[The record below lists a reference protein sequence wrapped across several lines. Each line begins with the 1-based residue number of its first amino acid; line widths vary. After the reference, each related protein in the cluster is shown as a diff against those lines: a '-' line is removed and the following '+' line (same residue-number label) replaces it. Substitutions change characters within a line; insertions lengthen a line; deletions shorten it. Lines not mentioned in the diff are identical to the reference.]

1 MEMQRKIEIWCRD
14 ERFLR
19 YANKRMNEEIT
30 DVPENR
36 LYDPEYEELDEAFE
50 TDDRYAAPLAAY
62 LTYRLR
68 LAKLYG
74 NARKRRRGIWRVFVQ
89 MAMLGCYV
97 QVFEVFASLLAEL
110 QKEVMPMLHEEYM
123 RKSNPKKK

>member
-1 MEMQRKIEIWCRD
+1 MEMQRKIKNWCRD

-19 YANKRMNEEIT
+19 YAGRRMNEEIT
-30 DVPENR
+30 DMPENR
-36 LYDPEYEELDEAFE
+36 LYDPEYEELDKAFE

-68 LAKLYG
+68 LAKLQRNG
-74 NARKRRRGIWRVFVQ
+74 RKRNRAIWRVFVQ
-89 MAMLGCYV
+89 AVMLGYYV
-97 QVFEVFASLLAEL
+97 EVFEVFNPLLAEL
-110 QKEVMPMLHEEYM
+110 QKAVMSLLHEEYE